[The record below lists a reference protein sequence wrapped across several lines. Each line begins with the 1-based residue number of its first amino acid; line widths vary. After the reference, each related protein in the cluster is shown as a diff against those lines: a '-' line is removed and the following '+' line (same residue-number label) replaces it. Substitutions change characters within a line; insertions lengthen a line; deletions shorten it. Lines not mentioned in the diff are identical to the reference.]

1 MDMYYVTLNGIENF
15 QALTVDSHP
24 LDITHA
30 LVQDS
35 PLGYYLLCEQHK
47 VQHTTSIVSIS
58 TYAVTY
64 ACSELFEGILNSDG
78 TGPEIEFH
86 EWTWLI
92 GWICSLR
99 AFSISAG
106 ILIASLPFSI
116 PELVNDGDGT
126 STVLQDSGRPIR
138 RNLHFNGV

>member
-1 MDMYYVTLNGIENF
+1 MLVTSL
-15 QALTVDSHP
+15 
-24 LDITHA
+24 
-30 LVQDS
+30 
-35 PLGYYLLCEQHK
+35 
-47 VQHTTSIVSIS
+47 
-58 TYAVTY
+58 
-64 ACSELFEGILNSDG
+64 ELSDEP
-78 TGPEIEFH
+78 GPEIEFH
-86 EWTWLI
+86 EWTWRI
-92 GWICSLR
+92 GQICSLR